1 MPMLY
6 LDPKVWGP
14 HYWFFLHT
22 LAMTYPHHPNAVTKK
37 KYYDFVQNIPLFIPV
52 ESMAGEFSKLLD
64 QYPVQPYLDNKESF
78 IRWMWFI
85 HNKINKKLEKPQ
97 ISLNDFYVKYYE
109 EYKPINEKMSEYYKM
124 RGKLIYSGIIICFFG
139 GIWYL
144 YDK

>member
-1 MPMLY
+1 MTN
-6 LDPKVWGP
+6 LDPKIWGP

-22 LAMTYPHHPNAVTKK
+22 ISMSYPLHPNAVTKK

-52 ESMAGEFSKLLD
+52 ESIAGEFSKLLD

-85 HNKINKKLEKPQ
+85 HNKINKKLEKPE
-97 ISLNDFYVKYYE
+97 ISLNDFYIKYYD
-109 EYKPINEKMSEYYKM
+109 EYKPINEKMSEYYKI
-124 RGKLIYSGIIICFFG
+124 RGKLIYSGIIISIFG
-139 GIWYL
+139 GIYYL

>member
-1 MPMLY
+1 MTN
-6 LDPKVWGP
+6 LDPKIWGP

-22 LAMTYPHHPNAVTKK
+22 IAMSYPVHPNAVTKK

-109 EYKPINEKMSEYYKM
+109 EYKPINEKMSEYYKI
-124 RGKLIYSGIIICFFG
+124 RGKLIYSGIIISFFG